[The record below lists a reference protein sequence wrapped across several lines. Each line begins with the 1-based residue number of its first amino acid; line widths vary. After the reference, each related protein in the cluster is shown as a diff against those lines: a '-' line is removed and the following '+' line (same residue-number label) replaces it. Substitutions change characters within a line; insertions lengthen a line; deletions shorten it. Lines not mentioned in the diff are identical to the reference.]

1 MSSPF
6 QKKFSSK
13 SPFRQ
18 EIDPTELQYTTTNT
32 AKTLS
37 GEVVPTSGKAVVNI
51 PASREVEKIA
61 PNEQYIQSFQPEF
74 KKAQEGGY
82 TGTMPEYIKEKEA
95 NLGYTGKNVTVTRER
110 DYSSEVTPD
119 ETLYPNPYKNFKY
132 RRWQADQNKRLTAAQ
147 EGDSLT
153 GAEILRRAKDVYGG
167 THDPYIASWL
177 RKNKLSVSDKPN
189 VRSGKSTENLS
200 DYEYDI
206 RTGN

>member
-37 GEVVPTSGKAVVNI
+37 GEVVPTGGEAVVNI
-51 PASREVEKIA
+51 PASRKRKSFSSDPAEKARQEQWIADNPQQYEEMIAETKPKEV
-61 PNEQYIQSFQPEF
+61 
-74 KKAQEGGY
+74 
-82 TGTMPEYIKEKEA
+82 
-95 NLGYTGKNVTVTRER
+95 VVTRQR

-119 ETLYPNPYKNFKY
+119 ETLYPNPYKKFKY
-132 RRWQADQNKRLTAAQ
+132 RRYQADQNKRLTAAQ

-153 GAEILRRAKDVYGG
+153 GAEILKRAKNVYGG
-167 THDPYIASWL
+167 TKDPYIAAWL
-177 RKNKLSVSDKPN
+177 QKNKLSVSDKPN
-189 VRSGKSTENLS
+189 VRSGKSTEKLS
-200 DYEYDI
+200 NYIYDI
-206 RTGN
+206 NDTRTGD